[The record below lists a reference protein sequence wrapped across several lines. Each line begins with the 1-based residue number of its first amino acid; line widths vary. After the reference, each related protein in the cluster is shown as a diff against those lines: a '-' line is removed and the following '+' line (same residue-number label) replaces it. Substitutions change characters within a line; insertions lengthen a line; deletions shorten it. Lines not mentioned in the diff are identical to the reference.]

1 MLINLDELK
10 RIFENIKKENI
21 TFDKHFWDRV
31 GDRPYLTKE
40 LIFNSIK
47 DTKKILG
54 FQKHEVRGEERYRVA
69 IKLSN
74 RYTLVII
81 IKLENINL
89 YIKTAWK
96 TSRKWQK
103 SIQK

>member
-1 MLINLDELK
+1 MFKDLDELK
-10 RIFENIKKENI
+10 KTFEGIKEENII
-21 TFDKHFWDRV
+21 FDKHFWDRIN
-31 GDRPYLTKE
+31 DRPYLTKD
-40 LIFNSIK
+40 LILNAIK
-47 DTKKILG
+47 DTKNIHG
-54 FQKHEVRGEERYRVA
+54 FQKHYVRGEERYRIG
-69 IKLSN
+69 IKQSN

-81 IKLENINL
+81 IKLDNNSL